1 MGDPVTLSTAAFNY
15 ADFQPLD
22 GRPLDQ
28 STLDQIKN
36 GNIGKITGM
45 SFDTGAMVVTTDKGT
60 FTFHGPSDKDLP
72 PGDGDSLR
80 DAGATG
86 DRLGEYDMSGLST
99 VYDIMTLLHQLN
111 TEQRKGAREGKMAAT
126 EMQNQKLLEAADDIR
141 KGAIIALVTGVVSG
155 AISIG
160 AAAMSG
166 IGAAKGLSALKG
178 AKSELNVMTSSLKST
193 KDVSKGVTI
202 GSERTIAANTK
213 KFDVA
218 KASVA
223 DKSAYAQN
231 IGMLWSAR
239 GQGMQGIG
247 QIINS
252 AGQFGNSMY
261 QADQK
266 EDEADAQIFA
276 ALGEREGD
284 FVQAMKDAQ
293 AKIMEILGSI
303 ESANN
308 ESTKAILRA

>member
-1 MGDPVTLSTAAFNY
+1 MGDPINLSTTAFSY
-15 ADFQPLD
+15 ADFTPADGQPLD
-22 GRPLDQ
+22 Q
-28 STLDQIKN
+28 TTLSQIK
-36 GNIGKITGM
+36 GGDIGKIKDV
-45 SFDTGAMVVTTDKGT
+45 SFSTGAMVVTTDKGT

-72 PGDGDSLR
+72 PGDGSSLK
-80 DAGATG
+80 DAGGTSG
-86 DRLGEYDMSGLST
+86 RVGEYDMSGVT
-99 VYDIMTLLHQLN
+99 TIYDIMTLLHKLSA
-111 TEQRKGAREGKMAAT
+111 EQKKGAREGKMAAT

-178 AKSELNVMTSSLKST
+178 AKSELNVMTDSLKNT
-193 KDVSKGVTI
+193 KDVSKGITI
-202 GSERTIAANTK
+202 GSERTVASNSK
-213 KFDVA
+213 NFDAA
-218 KASVA
+218 KASLA
-223 DKSAYAQN
+223 DKSAYATN
-231 IGMLWSAR
+231 IGALWGAR
-239 GQGMQGIG
+239 GQGMNGIG

-261 QADQK
+261 QAAQK
-266 EDEADAQIFA
+266 EDEADAQMMA
-276 ALGEREGD
+276 AMGEREGD

-293 AKIMEILGSI
+293 AKIMEVLGAI